1 LERRG
6 AEATAAIPKEVDFRR
21 CSRQIRT
28 TLGQRLWL
36 VGQFEFLDWTGE
48 NHLHSRFIGLR
59 GDKELRSV
67 GRE

>member
-1 LERRG
+1 
-6 AEATAAIPKEVDFRR
+6 
-21 CSRQIRT
+21 
-28 TLGQRLWL
+28 LGQRLWL

-67 GRE
+67 RRE

>member
-1 LERRG
+1 
-6 AEATAAIPKEVDFRR
+6 
-21 CSRQIRT
+21 
-28 TLGQRLWL
+28 LGQRLWL
-36 VGQFEFLDWTGE
+36 VRQFEFLDWTGE